1 MNQQEYEKRMKN
13 PKYKDLKVTNCESN
27 EEYVFISYCGNSWE
41 KVLTE
46 IVYRLQKIYHL
57 RIYFDK
63 DFAMETSV
71 WIDQFAKNMDS
82 PNCKAFLC
90 FLDEGYVTSYATLLE
105 LMHAMNP
112 KSKLDKAIF
121 SINFPI
127 NWEKLSKY
135 DANIGL
141 GDLSQGNSACEEE
154 LNEFKREFEILI
166 NEKPKYGRIKAY
178 FNPDKPELR
187 ACDCKDIMN
196 ILQPRNKRDY
206 VDTREFYEQFII
218 NPLKKVCPGVF
229 AYERTGVSISEA
241 DNTIGWDVQNGNG
254 DIVDSDIF
262 QYRLWGEQHTAHK
275 LAAMMH
281 DVFELIAKKYPDKIE
296 EMARDSSIISVAT
309 KEAVDNELLS
319 SGKMNYFNAKKE
331 HAVKGKVYYVA
342 TKYNREQGVG
352 QLKKMLAICE
362 GDSNAF
368 VIDAMPRKAQ
378 KSVKQ

>member
-1 MNQQEYEKRMKN
+1 MNRQEYEKRMKN
-13 PKYKDLKVTNCESN
+13 PKYKDLKVTNCEGN

-63 DFAMETSV
+63 DFAMGTSV

-112 KSKLDKAIF
+112 KSKLEKTIF

-127 NWEKLSKY
+127 NWKKLSKY

-154 LNEFKREFEILI
+154 LKEFIREFEILI
-166 NEKPKYGRIKAY
+166 NEKPKYGRIKAF

-196 ILQPRNKRDY
+196 ILQPQNKRDY
-206 VDTREFYEQFII
+206 VDTKEFYEQFII

-229 AYERTGVSISEA
+229 A
-241 DNTIGWDVQNGNG
+241 D
-254 DIVDSDIF
+254 
-262 QYRLWGEQHTAHK
+262 
-275 LAAMMH
+275 
-281 DVFELIAKKYPDKIE
+281 
-296 EMARDSSIISVAT
+296 
-309 KEAVDNELLS
+309 
-319 SGKMNYFNAKKE
+319 
-331 HAVKGKVYYVA
+331 
-342 TKYNREQGVG
+342 
-352 QLKKMLAICE
+352 E
-362 GDSNAF
+362 G
-368 VIDAMPRKAQ
+368 
-378 KSVKQ
+378 